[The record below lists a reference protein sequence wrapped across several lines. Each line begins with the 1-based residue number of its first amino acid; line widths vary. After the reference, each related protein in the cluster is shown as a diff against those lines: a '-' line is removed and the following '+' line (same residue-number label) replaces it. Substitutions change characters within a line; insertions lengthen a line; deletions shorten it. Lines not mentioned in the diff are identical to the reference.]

1 MKRLRISSRWM
12 IGAAVAGCLVL
23 GGVAGAQAQ
32 ETNWYVGGSVPL
44 MFIDDS
50 ETDTTGSYTATA
62 QVQGSP
68 VQVESDYSAKVESEH
83 DTGFKLGGSVGYI
96 FGNGIRVEGELFY
109 ARAKVSK
116 LTHGSI
122 SASSA
127 LGDIE
132 IEEEL
137 AIPVSGSVDQL
148 GGMVNVF
155 YDFEIGEAVTP
166 YVGGGIGLV
175 RIDQSDLNYDTGAV
189 VGALSCEGAYLQA
202 AAAAA
207 AQNQQP
213 PPRETVCANLPEI
226 DTPEPS
232 GTDTVFAWQ
241 LGAGF
246 GYDITDSV
254 TLQLG
259 YRLQSVDGLTF
270 TGMND
275 VASIRAETDLLIHF
289 LEVGVRHRF

>member
-1 MKRLRISSRWM
+1 
-12 IGAAVAGCLVL
+12 
-23 GGVAGAQAQ
+23 
-32 ETNWYVGGSVPL
+32 
-44 MFIDDS
+44 
-50 ETDTTGSYTATA
+50 
-62 QVQGSP
+62 
-68 VQVESDYSAKVESEH
+68 
-83 DTGFKLGGSVGYI
+83 
-96 FGNGIRVEGELFY
+96 
-109 ARAKVSK
+109 
-116 LTHGSI
+116 
-122 SASSA
+122 
-127 LGDIE
+127 
-132 IEEEL
+132 
-137 AIPVSGSVDQL
+137 
-148 GGMVNVF
+148 MVNVF

-259 YRLQSVDGLTF
+259 YRLQSVDGLTLHRHERR
-270 TGMND
+270 GVD
-275 VASIRAETDLLIHF
+275 QGRDRPADPLPRGRRPAPLLRGRPQDRPSSGPARQRRRA
-289 LEVGVRHRF
+289 